1 MKKVLVINGSP
12 KLKASN
18 TFKLTSAFLEGL
30 KQVENLD
37 LDIEILD
44 VNELGLNPCKGC
56 FACWNKTPGK
66 CIHHDAMEAVL
77 PKLVEADLLVYSFP
91 LYYFS
96 IPGPL
101 KTFFDRQLPLVK
113 PFMVERKDGMDSG
126 AHPSRY
132 DRSHQKVVAISTC
145 GFYTTRSNYTGVEA
159 MLDHCFGQDGYYP
172 LFCAQ
177 GELFRVPE
185 LKSQC
190 DAYLE
195 HVRQAG
201 LEYGNGLLK
210 EFTHPEQAINDSTKA
225 ALSKELLPRKTFEML
240 ADASWGIEDS
250 GQADENFA
258 ESGKTAPKQV
268 SGALIFTRQMAAL
281 YNPKAY
287 SGHDLVMEMDYTDLG
302 ERYQIV
308 LGKEESRVITR
319 SDEFLKTDMVVSTPY
334 TVWKRIAQGEIRGDE
349 ALMKGM
355 YTVSG
360 DPSILISWDTYFSP
374 DLDEESKGQKAEI
387 QKAEEETGSSFAKT
401 SSSVS
406 ETSGSGLQK
415 PAERKGKKLKWTNM
429 LIFLLPWTFWWTL
442 VNNPPELCVG
452 GCLIGLALTWLL
464 FSSYTKTMYDTLAL
478 VVVLGL
484 CAAYLFGVSYEIVFT
499 LSLLTFGLLWLY
511 SCLPGRIPLCAWY
524 SSGGFGQE
532 DAFKNPIFMK
542 TNWIIALGWGISY
555 LIISLAAWLFLQNG
569 QIDSARICSY
579 VIPALMGIFTAW
591 FQRWYPRHVM
601 TARRKTV

>member
-12 KLKASN
+12 KGKTSN
-18 TFKLTSAFLEGL
+18 TFKLTSAFLEGM
-30 KQVENLD
+30 KQTENLD
-37 LDIEILD
+37 LDIEIVD
-44 VNELGLNPCKGC
+44 VNELHLHPCQGC

-66 CIHHDAMEAVL
+66 CIHHDAMEVLL
-77 PKLVEADLLVYSFP
+77 PKLVEADLLIYSFP

-113 PFMVERKDGMDSG
+113 PFMVERKDGMDGG

-132 DRSHQKVVAISTC
+132 DRNHQKVVAISTC
-145 GFYTTRSNYTGVEA
+145 GFYTTRNNYTGVEA
-159 MLDHCFGQDGYYP
+159 MLDHCFGQNGYYP

-201 LEYGNGLLK
+201 LEYGNGLAK
-210 EFTHPEQAINDSTKA
+210 ELIHPEQVINESTKT
-225 ALSKELLPRKTFEML
+225 ALAKELLPRKTFEML
-240 ADASWGIEDS
+240 ADASWGIE
-250 GQADENFA
+250 
-258 ESGKTAPKQV
+258 ESSQPDGDFVESFKAAPKQA

-281 YNPKAY
+281 YNPKSY
-287 SGHDLVMEMDYTDLG
+287 SGQDQVMEMDYTDLG

-308 LGKEESRVITR
+308 LGKEESRVINR
-319 SDEFLKTDMVVSTPY
+319 AEEFLKTDMVVSTPY
-334 TVWKRIAQGEIRGDE
+334 TVWKQIAQGEIRGDE

-355 YTVSG
+355 YSVSG
-360 DPSILISWDTYFSP
+360 DPSILINWGTYFSP
-374 DLDEESKGQKAEI
+374 DVDEEPKGQTAEPQI
-387 QKAEEETGSSFAKT
+387 GEGKTGPASTDT
-401 SSSVS
+401 SSLAS
-406 ETSGSGLQK
+406 ESSAPGLQRL
-415 PAERKGKKLKWTNM
+415 AGRAGKKSKWTNM

-442 VNNPPELCVG
+442 VNNPPVVCVG

-484 CAAYLFGVSYEIVFT
+484 CAAYLFGVGFKIVFT
-499 LSLLTFGLLWLY
+499 LSLLAFGLLWLY
-511 SCLPGRIPLCAWY
+511 SCLPGKIPLCAWY